1 MRFTAKHPMSEFE
14 VEIVFALPDRQ
25 SLKSVPVATGETV
38 ADVVAKSGLHAD
50 FPEIEI
56 DSLAVGIW
64 GREADRTQP
73 VKEGDRIEIYRPLAM
88 DPREARRQLAQ
99 SGRTMGSADRD

>member
-1 MRFTAKHPMSEFE
+1 MSEFE

-38 ADVVAKSGLHAD
+38 ADVVAKSGLRAD

-73 VKEGDRIEIYRPLAM
+73 VKEGDRIEIYRPLEM

-99 SGRTMGSADRD
+99 SGRTLGSADRD